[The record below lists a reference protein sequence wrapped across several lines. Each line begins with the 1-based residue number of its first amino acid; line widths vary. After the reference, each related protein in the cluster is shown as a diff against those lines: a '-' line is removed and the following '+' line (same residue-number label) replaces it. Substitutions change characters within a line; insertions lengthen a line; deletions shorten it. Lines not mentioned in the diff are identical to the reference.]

1 MSFVQNSEI
10 NPGNIPEN
18 IPRISATFFAK
29 NSVLYNREYPLDVT
43 FGEILSDFEKNIQDE
58 ELRNKIEYTY
68 KNQKIN
74 KEDKILDKVTPS
86 PGSKLLDVEICL
98 DISNIDLPKTGDEK
112 LTYKTIIIPQGESA
126 ENDNTESKPFR
137 LIVYKPEEGRI
148 TMEKYPKEKNI
159 QYSLSSYCDDT
170 SSFCNSN
177 NALYMSGGERN
188 NKPTKDFWR
197 ISHNREQLEYKQM
210 PCCKKNHS
218 MIFIPNNCVFIVG
231 GNSKNTFYYDT
242 KKDIFCKWAELNNPS
257 EKPALSL
264 VDNRYLYSF
273 PSDSCEFERSDL
285 KSNPSWEK
293 ITPMMKDD
301 CQFNLKNYNVGSDKD
316 GNIILYGGDN
326 ENEANGYYYIYN
338 PTTNEMEE
346 SMGFNKNVVSKDKQ
360 FYPINNYNSVLFPK
374 NFEEDNSIYV
384 MKKNGNVQ
392 PYNFNIEE
400 NEKYSKNYIDY
411 KDPAKQID
419 GKLLIKTREELIP
432 TTNDIEL
439 MKKQKNKQ
447 PIDYSI
453 LSPYLKGIIKD
464 LKEKEEIK
472 KKEEEARKPEEV
484 GEDNIIVNEDDFGQI
499 TDPENPTVLKS
510 KSKWTKPRNIV
521 NLGIPKL
528 VKRSKELEKIK
539 DSERDNRKEEIITPM
554 KIDVEP
560 KKEQEEV
567 IKPVNNNEE
576 EEPFEIDD
584 NINDNIDRYKRFRK
598 GETLPLPKR
607 PEMIQMKKSSEIAEM
622 PDDFDDDDKV
632 NKNYTV
638 QEPNFDVY
646 NNTNDDYIDSQNNDI
661 NGNKPDFLEEII
673 SKSPDDDI
681 KLNIKKINPDKYN
694 VENFEGEIPGQE
706 KKNLINPNVRIKGN
720 ENNDS
725 NNYEIDDGEEEIT
738 GEIKGFSPNQRGA
751 HINVRPS
758 NIKNKE
764 KENNYNLEGEIPGK
778 TGLNLHTPDVN
789 ISESGKI
796 NQPDIN
802 DSGGEYE
809 ISGEIPGVKKPE
821 AKVNIKPPTVDIKA
835 PKVDVKKPEA
845 KVNIKPP
852 TVDIKAPK
860 VDVKK
865 PEAKVEIKPP
875 TVDIKAPKVDVK
887 KPEAKVEIKPP
898 TIDIKTPKVDV
909 KKPEAKVNIKPPT
922 VDIKQPKVDIES
934 PEYNL
939 DIQGES
945 PEIDISADPS
955 LRKGK
960 SDKIK
965 VNPPNIKINQPQV
978 QKKINLEAPDI
989 KQKKKSEI
997 VNIEY
1002 EKPSIPNFSGGID
1015 FESPYVNIDTKESL
1029 KSKDQGKIKLEPPK
1043 AQKTK
1048 ETAPSISINKPKKP
1062 TIKEVKVTA
1071 PRISLKAPEINKK
1084 SKETSLEIERG
1095 NEKKIEVPRVK
1106 IRSSKYMNTSGDIEN
1121 EAKLGKGIV
1130 YEGGNILTLTQL
1142 MSLDVNDPINLDDNW
1157 QRENKWN
1164 KYGGYEIGVPDYHL
1178 VYENR
1183 GNEGNEDNINIEDG
1197 NIEGGKINVKGGNYN
1212 VNIDGKVENIE
1223 DIGFDPNLDEGEYN
1237 IEIDHMGYSQPMNFD
1252 VEIPEDLNLIPNSK
1266 VKKRVHN
1273 PKPKEKPSVNAFE
1286 YGAEGRIRDS
1296 LRVTYP
1302 PGYDDTSIVMNYS
1315 KLPPLHYTI
1324 NQQPKDNIPLC
1335 KQWNMDDFDINLVA
1349 DYKP

>member
-293 ITPMMKDD
+293 ITPIMKDD

-326 ENEANGYYYIYN
+326 ENEENGYYYIYN
-338 PTTNEMEE
+338 PKTNEMEE

-411 KDPAKQID
+411 KDPAKQVD

-821 AKVNIKPPTVDIKA
+821 AKVNIKPPTVDIK
-835 PKVDVKKPEA
+835 
-845 KVNIKPP
+845 
-852 TVDIKAPK
+852 
-860 VDVKK
+860 
-865 PEAKVEIKPP
+865 
-875 TVDIKAPKVDVK
+875 
-887 KPEAKVEIKPP
+887 
-898 TIDIKTPKVDV
+898 
-909 KKPEAKVNIKPPT
+909 
-922 VDIKQPKVDIES
+922 QPKVDIES

-1062 TIKEVKVTA
+1062 TTKEVKVAA
-1071 PRISLKAPEINKK
+1071 PRISLKGPEINKK

>member
-326 ENEANGYYYIYN
+326 ENEENGYYYIYN
-338 PTTNEMEE
+338 PKTNEMEE

-738 GEIKGFSPNQRGA
+738 GEIKGFIPNQRGG

-758 NIKNKE
+758 NIKNNE
-764 KENNYNLEGEIPGK
+764 KENNYYLEGEIPGK

-809 ISGEIPGVKKPE
+809 ISGEIPG
-821 AKVNIKPPTVDIKA
+821 
-835 PKVDVKKPEA
+835 
-845 KVNIKPP
+845 
-852 TVDIKAPK
+852 
-860 VDVKK
+860 
-865 PEAKVEIKPP
+865 
-875 TVDIKAPKVDVK
+875 
-887 KPEAKVEIKPP
+887 
-898 TIDIKTPKVDV
+898 V

-1062 TIKEVKVTA
+1062 TTKEVKVTA

>member
-137 LIVYKPEEGRI
+137 LIVYKPEEGRF

-293 ITPMMKDD
+293 ITPIMKDD

-326 ENEANGYYYIYN
+326 ENEENGYYYIYN
-338 PTTNEMEE
+338 PKTNEMEE

-576 EEPFEIDD
+576 EEPFEID
-584 NINDNIDRYKRFRK
+584 NNMNDNNDRYKRFRK

-845 KVNIKPP
+845 KVDIKPP

-860 VDVKK
+860 VDIKK
-865 PEAKVEIKPP
+865 PETK
-875 TVDIKAPKVDVK
+875 VDIK
-887 KPEAKVEIKPP
+887 
-898 TIDIKTPKVDV
+898 
-909 KKPEAKVNIKPPT
+909 
-922 VDIKQPKVDIES
+922 
-934 PEYNL
+934 
-939 DIQGES
+939 
-945 PEIDISADPS
+945 
-955 LRKGK
+955 
-960 SDKIK
+960 
-965 VNPPNIKINQPQV
+965 
-978 QKKINLEAPDI
+978 
-989 KQKKKSEI
+989 
-997 VNIEY
+997 
-1002 EKPSIPNFSGGID
+1002 
-1015 FESPYVNIDTKESL
+1015 
-1029 KSKDQGKIKLEPPK
+1029 
-1043 AQKTK
+1043 
-1048 ETAPSISINKPKKP
+1048 ET
-1062 TIKEVKVTA
+1062 
-1071 PRISLKAPEINKK
+1071 
-1084 SKETSLEIERG
+1084 
-1095 NEKKIEVPRVK
+1095 
-1106 IRSSKYMNTSGDIEN
+1106 RS
-1121 EAKLGKGIV
+1121 
-1130 YEGGNILTLTQL
+1130 
-1142 MSLDVNDPINLDDNW
+1142 
-1157 QRENKWN
+1157 
-1164 KYGGYEIGVPDYHL
+1164 
-1178 VYENR
+1178 
-1183 GNEGNEDNINIEDG
+1183 
-1197 NIEGGKINVKGGNYN
+1197 
-1212 VNIDGKVENIE
+1212 
-1223 DIGFDPNLDEGEYN
+1223 
-1237 IEIDHMGYSQPMNFD
+1237 
-1252 VEIPEDLNLIPNSK
+1252 
-1266 VKKRVHN
+1266 
-1273 PKPKEKPSVNAFE
+1273 
-1286 YGAEGRIRDS
+1286 
-1296 LRVTYP
+1296 
-1302 PGYDDTSIVMNYS
+1302 
-1315 KLPPLHYTI
+1315 
-1324 NQQPKDNIPLC
+1324 
-1335 KQWNMDDFDINLVA
+1335 
-1349 DYKP
+1349 